1 MDGFANLHS
10 KVQRWLVTSWIGLGW
25 GAVQIVAKL
34 HSYGTQLSEAGS
46 FTLALNNGAIPK
58 EKPDCFMGR
67 RTCISKPT
75 EPHPLNG
82 CDLER
87 KKISVCSITSCI
99 SLLKLL

>member
-46 FTLALNNGAIPK
+46 FTLALTM
-58 EKPDCFMGR
+58 ERYR
-67 RTCISKPT
+67 RRSLTALWVG
-75 EPHPLNG
+75 EPA
-82 CDLER
+82 
-87 KKISVCSITSCI
+87 
-99 SLLKLL
+99 

>member
-82 CDLER
+82 CDLEG
-87 KKISVCSITSCI
+87 KVCSITSCI